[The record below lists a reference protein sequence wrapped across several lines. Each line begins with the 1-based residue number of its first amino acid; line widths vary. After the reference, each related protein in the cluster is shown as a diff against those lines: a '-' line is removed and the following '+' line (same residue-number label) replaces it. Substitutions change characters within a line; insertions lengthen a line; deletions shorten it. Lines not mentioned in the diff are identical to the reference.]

1 MPDRPGLRP
10 LRAEPPALCGRT
22 TETMMRFSFPMDSL
36 RRMAGLWLLGA
47 ALGLAAAPAGAAER
61 AVDAKAAP
69 NVFLEAVANNMLD
82 AVKADPQ
89 ALQGDA
95 AHITDLVRR
104 YAIPYVDMNKTT
116 RLAAGRY
123 WRQASAA
130 QQAALVEAFTGTL
143 IRTYSGAFT
152 RVTANTQITLLPF
165 RGDPQSDDA
174 VVRTTI
180 SQPNSPSIGVDYRM
194 AQTDAGWR
202 VYDLNVEG
210 IWLIQ
215 NYRNQFASEIGRSGI
230 DGLIAALNA
239 KQ

>member
-1 MPDRPGLRP
+1 
-10 LRAEPPALCGRT
+10 
-22 TETMMRFSFPMDSL
+22 MRFSFSFSFL
-36 RRMAGLWLLGA
+36 RHLAGLCLLGA
-47 ALGLAAAPAGAAER
+47 VLVLAAAPARAAER
-61 AVDAKAAP
+61 PVDTQAAP
-69 NVFLEAVANNMLD
+69 NDFLSAVANNMLD

-89 ALQGDA
+89 ALAGDP
-95 AHITDLVRR
+95 AHIADLVRR

-123 WRQASAA
+123 WRQASAT
-130 QQAALVEAFTGTL
+130 QQQALVEAFTGTL

-152 RVTANTQITLLPF
+152 RVTAGTQITMLPF
-165 RGDPQSDDA
+165 RGDPKADDA

-180 SQPNSPSIGVDYRM
+180 SQANSPAIGVDYRLE
-194 AQTDAGWR
+194 QTDAGWK

-215 NYRNQFASEIGRSGI
+215 NYRNQFAAEIGRSGI

-239 KQ
+239 KK

>member
-1 MPDRPGLRP
+1 M
-10 LRAEPPALCGRT
+10 
-22 TETMMRFSFPMDSL
+22 SFPAFLKIL
-36 RRMAGLWLLGA
+36 RRTGGLCLLGT
-47 ALGLAAAPAGAAER
+47 ALGLSAASAGAAER
-61 AVDAKAAP
+61 AVDPKAAP
-69 NVFLEAVANNMLD
+69 NEFLEAVANNMLD

-89 ALQGDA
+89 ALQGDP
-95 AHITDLVRR
+95 AHIAGLVRR
-104 YAIPYVDMNKTT
+104 YAMPYVDMNKTT

-130 QQAALVEAFTGTL
+130 QQDALIQAFTGTL

-152 RVTANTQITLLPF
+152 RVTSGTTISLLPF
-165 RGDPQSDDA
+165 RGDPQADDA

-180 SQPNSPSIGVDYRM
+180 SQPNSAAIGVDYRLER
-194 AQTDAGWR
+194 TDAGWK

-215 NYRNQFASEIGRSGI
+215 NYRNQFASEIGSNGI
-230 DGLIAALNA
+230 DGLIKALNA